1 MFNFLKP
8 SPTLSERDV
17 QRTLLRM
24 RWDAVTSGA
33 MFSIGGGGFMAAYA
47 LALGASNLQVGIL
60 AALPPVSQIVQLPAI
75 LLVERFRARKAIAV
89 PAWFLAQLMWLPIGC
104 VPFLLNTPGAA
115 AVTAVIVLLAVRGF
129 FTSVY
134 NTSVTSWVRD
144 LVPQN
149 VLGRYYSRRFSMLTM
164 SIAVAGL
171 GGSFFVYW
179 WQGAAPPENDIYA
192 YSFLLVGGWA
202 VLGLTGPLLVAGAK
216 EPLMP
221 PAQEEGRSTVSI
233 LMEPLRD
240 RNFSRL
246 IRFLVL
252 WNFALNMAVPFFAVY
267 MLTRLGF
274 SLPVVIGFTIV
285 SQVAN
290 LLFIRV
296 WGAMADHTG
305 SKTVLSLSASL
316 YLLVIFGWMFTTN
329 PDRYFLTLPLLA
341 ALHVFAGIAAAGVQL
356 TIQTLALKSAPGGSA
371 TPYVGIAGMAT
382 GLGAG
387 IGPVVGG
394 ALADFFSV
402 RAFRIDLS
410 WSSPSGTF
418 ELPALT
424 LTGFDFLF
432 PIAFVLGLL
441 SLNLLAALR
450 EEGDLGKETAL
461 SELMAGMAPVMRPV
475 SSVPA
480 VGAISAASYGYIKR
494 VPGADVALGV
504 MAYQLASS
512 TQMAVASAGQGINLA
527 QHVQLRVRNA
537 LEDTIARMEG
547 VGDYGL
553 ELAQHATRG
562 ALHAGQEMGEEA
574 DRVAHAAATGAI
586 RTLSQLSVH
595 ALDALHG
602 AAYGAI
608 QGALESGGSPAEV
621 AEAVVEAAVEVAAEL
636 GVSEQEAAAAVRAGI
651 LRAATDAGE
660 DTLAAVGGAVHGDSD
675 EGDAGGIRQE

>member
-24 RWDAVTSGA
+24 RWDAVTGGA

-60 AALPPVSQIVQLPAI
+60 AALPPVSQVIQLPAI
-75 LLVERFRARKAIAV
+75 LLSEKFRARKAIAV
-89 PAWFLAQLMWLPIGC
+89 PAWFLAQFMWLLIGC

-115 AVTAVIVLLAVRGF
+115 AVTAIIFLLAVRGL

-144 LVPQN
+144 LVPQSL
-149 VLGRYYSRRFSMLTM
+149 LGRYYSRRFGMMTV

-179 WQGAAPPENDIYA
+179 WQSAASPANDIYA
-192 YSFLLVGGWA
+192 YSLLLVGGWA
-202 VLGLTGPLLVAGAK
+202 VFGFVGPLLVAGAR

-221 PAQEEGRSTVSI
+221 AAQEDGRSTVSI
-233 LMEPLRD
+233 LLEPLQD

-246 IRFLVL
+246 IRFLVM

-274 SLPVVIGFTIV
+274 SLPIVIGFTIV
-285 SQVAN
+285 SQVTN
-290 LLFIRV
+290 VLFIRV
-296 WGAMADHTG
+296 WGAMADRTG
-305 SKTVLSLSASL
+305 SKTVLSLAASL

-329 PDRYFLTLPLLA
+329 PDQYILTIPLLA
-341 ALHVFAGIAAAGVQL
+341 VLHVFAGIAAAGVQL
-356 TIQTLALKSAPGGSA
+356 TIQTLALKSAPGGRA
-371 TPYVGIAGMAT
+371 TPYLGIAGMAT

-387 IGPVVGG
+387 TGPIVGG

-402 RAFRIDLS
+402 RVFRIDLS
-410 WSSPSGTF
+410 WSTPSGVF
-418 ELPALT
+418 ELPSLT
-424 LTGFDFLF
+424 LAGFDFLF
-432 PIAFVLGLL
+432 PIAFILGLL
-441 SLNLLAALR
+441 SLNLLAVLR
-450 EEGDLGKETAL
+450 EEGDLGRETAL
-461 SELMAGMAPVMRPV
+461 NELMAGMAPMMRPV

-480 VGAISAASYGYIKR
+480 VGAISAASYGYIRR

-512 TQMAVASAGQGINLA
+512 TQMAVTSAERGISLA
-527 QHVQLRVRNA
+527 QRVQLRVGSV
-537 LEDTIARMEG
+537 LEDTIDRMEG
-547 VGDYGL
+547 VGEYGL

-562 ALHAGQEMGEEA
+562 ALHAGQEMGEQA

-586 RTLSQLSVH
+586 RTLSRLSVQAH
-595 ALDALHG
+595 
-602 AAYGAI
+602 
-608 QGALESGGSPAEV
+608 
-621 AEAVVEAAVEVAAEL
+621 
-636 GVSEQEAAAAVRAGI
+636 
-651 LRAATDAGE
+651 
-660 DTLAAVGGAVHGDSD
+660 DSL
-675 EGDAGGIRQE
+675 